1 MRTRPPSRLGANRPG
16 LILVTVCALLAACGT
31 PDVPRGLLVSQ
42 PGEAPGY
49 VYYSPLLSST
59 TYLIEAGSGDVVHTW
74 ESEYAPTGSVYL
86 LDNGNL
92 LRGGKQP
99 EVDVFRGGGQGGRI
113 QEFTWDGEIVWDFRF
128 ATEEH
133 LLHHDTALLP
143 NGNILAIA
151 WEAKSR
157 EEAREMGYRPEMTPE
172 RGLWPDMIVEIE
184 PQGRGGGRIVWE
196 WHVWD
201 HMIQDSDDSAGN
213 FGDPA
218 AHPEKVDINGG
229 RPVPDNLTQDDI
241 ARYRELGYV
250 PEGDDHNPSR
260 DLMHSNAIAYN
271 AQLDQIVLSPRVF
284 SEIWVIDHSTTT
296 AEARGSTGGRWGHGG
311 DLLYRWGNPRVYGR
325 GTEADQ
331 ILFGQHDIR
340 WVPEGMPGAGSF
352 LVFNNDNVIP
362 GGTYSTVFEFAPP
375 TDASGRYVLEEGE
388 AFGPEEVSW
397 SYTATDPPTFY
408 GSFISG
414 AHRLAGGN
422 TLITSGPQGR
432 FFEVTTDGEI
442 VWEFWSP
449 TSGDVTSPPGGAA
462 IRANPY
468 SVFRATFVAGDHPAL
483 RGRNLV
489 PLDPQPRL
497 IPPPGGDG

>member
-1 MRTRPPSRLGANRPG
+1 MRKPGTSRFGPH
-16 LILVTVCALLAACGT
+16 GT
-31 PDVPRGLLVSQ
+31 SDVPRGLLVSP

-49 VYYSPLLSST
+49 VYYTPLTSST
-59 TYLIEAGSGDVVHTW
+59 TYLIEADSGAVVHTW

-92 LRGGKQP
+92 LRGGKMP
-99 EVDVFRGGGQGGRI
+99 EVEVFSGGGQGGRL
-113 QEFTWDGEIVWDFRF
+113 QEFAWDGEVVWDFRF

-143 NGNILAIA
+143 NGNILVIA

-157 EEAREMGYRPEMTPE
+157 EEAGEMGYRPEMTPE
-172 RGLWPDMIVEIE
+172 SGVWPDMIVEIE
-184 PQGRGGGRIVWE
+184 PQGSTGGRIVWE
-196 WHVWD
+196 WHAWD
-201 HMIQDSDDSAGN
+201 HMIQDYDDNAGN
-213 FGDPA
+213 FADPS
-218 AHPEKVDINGG
+218 AHPELVDINAG
-229 RPVPDNLTQDDI
+229 RQVPGNVTPADI

-250 PEGDDHNPSR
+250 PEGEGHNPES
-260 DLMHSNAIAYN
+260 DHMHSNAIAYN
-271 AQLDQIVLSPRVF
+271 AALDQIVLSPRRF
-284 SEIWVIDHSTTT
+284 NEIWVIDHSTTT
-296 AEARGSTGGRWGHGG
+296 AEARGSTGGRWGRGG

-331 ILFGQHDIR
+331 IFFGQHDIR
-340 WVPEGMPGAGSF
+340 WIPEGLPGAGNF
-352 LVFNNDNVIP
+352 TVFNNDNVAP
-362 GGTYSTVFEFAPP
+362 GGTYSAVFEFAPP
-375 TDASGRYVLEEGE
+375 TDASGAYVIEDGE
-388 AFGPEEVSW
+388 AFGPEEVIW
-397 SYTATDPPTFY
+397 SYTAPDRPNFY

-449 TSGDVTSPPGGAA
+449 TSGDADSGAEA
-462 IRANPY
+462 RANPY
-468 SVFRATFVAGDHPAL
+468 AVFWATYVTADHPAL

>member
-1 MRTRPPSRLGANRPG
+1 MRRPPPSRFGPRRPG
-16 LILVTVCALLAACGT
+16 LVLITACALLAACGT
-31 PDVPRGLLVSQ
+31 SNVPRGLLVSP

-49 VYYSPLLSST
+49 VYFTPLLSST
-59 TYLIEAGSGDVVHTW
+59 TYVIEAGSGDVVHTW

-92 LRGGKQP
+92 IRGGKIP
-99 EVDVFRGGGQGGRI
+99 EVDVFSGGGQGGRL

-184 PQGRGGGRIVWE
+184 PQGRTGGRIVWE
-196 WHVWD
+196 WHAWD
-201 HMIQDSDDSAGN
+201 HMIQDSDD
-213 FGDPA
+213 
-218 AHPEKVDINGG
+218 V
-229 RPVPDNLTQDDI
+229 TQDDI

-250 PEGDDHNPSR
+250 PEGDDHNPST
-260 DLMHSNAIAYN
+260 DLMHTNAIAYN
-271 AQLDQIVLSPRVF
+271 AELDQIVLSPRVF

-311 DLLYRWGNPRVYGR
+311 DLLYRWGNPQVYKQ

-331 ILFGQHDIR
+331 VLFGQHDIR
-340 WVPEGMPGAGSF
+340 WVPEGMPGAGNF
-352 LVFNNDNVIP
+352 TVFNNDNVRP
-362 GGTYSTVFEFAPP
+362 GGTYSAVFEFGPP
-375 TDASGRYVLEEGE
+375 TDASGAYVRGEGE
-388 AFGPEEVSW
+388 AFGPQEVIW
-397 SYTATDPPTFY
+397 SYTAPDPPDFY
-408 GSFISG
+408 GFFISG

-449 TSGDVTSPPGGAA
+449 TSGDVASPPSGPA
-462 IRANPY
+462 IAANPY
-468 SVFRATFVAGDHPAL
+468 AVFRATYVAGDHPAL

-497 IPPPGGDG
+497 IPPPGGDE